1 MASSPSLS
9 EMRLILLGNSWY
21 DQSSV
26 ANLLLGP
33 NTFNTKEE
41 PNTSIRVSGM
51 IMTTRTVLINTPDLL
66 CQSISEAK
74 LKEHVDLCVS
84 LSAPGPHVFLL
95 VVQQNITTQQTKRLH
110 RILELFSEDSFK
122 HSLILISTPGWQ
134 TSGSNSPFH
143 QTPLQELIRMCGD
156 QWIRLQHN
164 PKDLLWKLSHI
175 LRINYGNHVICGH
188 PSLEPNKEV
197 PLPLKS
203 FLSLDESELYN
214 VAYAADNVRTH
225 RRIHSTE
232 LQRPDY
238 SQQQPPAQVSVWM
251 TEDRETGRSW
261 KTFMPTWGGDE
272 EDPNNIRI
280 ILIGKTGSGK
290 SSSGN
295 TILRRKQFEAKLCQK
310 SVTKQ
315 CVKEKTEVDGRSIFV
330 VDTPGLYDNSLS
342 PRKIQEEL
350 MRCINLV
357 APGPHVFLLVIRI
370 GRFTPEEKETLNN
383 IKKIFGKNSEKF
395 TIVLLTGGD
404 SLEREGLTVEDY
416 IKNDSEDSFKKL
428 INDCGGRYHVFKNG
442 DLENRAQVRELI
454 RKIDTMVKVNGGSCF
469 TNEMLQEA
477 EAAIQKNMQN
487 ILKEKDQE
495 IKRKVEELERKHS
508 AEKEALK
515 RRFEKQKQEIELQR
529 KYLQE
534 MEERIKRENEQRKK
548 EQQYREEEEKRRRK
562 EEEMKKHLIDEVVA
576 MEKMKIISGLDGKVA
591 DQSLEI
597 KKHEYE
603 KEKEKFENS
612 ERIGRELHEK
622 EIRELEK
629 YQKKLIE
636 EARKRAEM
644 KRILN
649 PVFPVLKQLDK
660 TCNLM

>member
-1 MASSPSLS
+1 
-9 EMRLILLGNSWY
+9 
-21 DQSSV
+21 
-26 ANLLLGP
+26 
-33 NTFNTKEE
+33 
-41 PNTSIRVSGM
+41 
-51 IMTTRTVLINTPDLL
+51 
-66 CQSISEAK
+66 
-74 LKEHVDLCVS
+74 
-84 LSAPGPHVFLL
+84 
-95 VVQQNITTQQTKRLH
+95 
-110 RILELFSEDSFK
+110 
-122 HSLILISTPGWQ
+122 
-134 TSGSNSPFH
+134 
-143 QTPLQELIRMCGD
+143 
-156 QWIRLQHN
+156 
-164 PKDLLWKLSHI
+164 
-175 LRINYGNHVICGH
+175 
-188 PSLEPNKEV
+188 
-197 PLPLKS
+197 
-203 FLSLDESELYN
+203 
-214 VAYAADNVRTH
+214 DNVRTH
-225 RRIHSTE
+225 RRIHSTD

-238 SQQQPPAQVSVWM
+238 SQQQPPVQVSVWKS
-251 TEDRETGRSW
+251 EDRETSRSW
-261 KTFMPTWGGDE
+261 KTFMPTWRGDE
-272 EDPNNIRI
+272 KNPNNIRI
-280 ILIGKTGSGK
+280 VLIGKTGSGK

-295 TILRRKQFEAKLCQK
+295 TILGRKHFEAKFCQK
-310 SVTKQ
+310 SVIKQ

-350 MRCINLV
+350 VRCINLV
-357 APGPHVFLLVIRI
+357 APGPHVFLLVIRM

-404 SLEREGLTVEDY
+404 LLEREGLTVEDY
-416 IKNDSEDSFKKL
+416 IKHESEDSFKKL

-495 IKRKVEELERKHS
+495 IKRKVEEFERKHA
-508 AEKEALK
+508 AERGALK
-515 RRFEKQKQEIELQR
+515 RRFEKEKKEIELQR

-548 EQQYREEEEKRRRK
+548 EQQYREEDERKRRK
-562 EEEMKKHLIDEVVA
+562 EEEMKKYLMDEVVA
-576 MEKMKIISGLDGKVA
+576 MEKMKISGLDG
-591 DQSLEI
+591 
-597 KKHEYE
+597 E
-603 KEKEKFENS
+603 KEKEKCENS
-612 ERIGRELHEK
+612 ESVDDTIRRELKAEYHK
-622 EIRELEK
+622 KLED
-629 YQKKLIE
+629 KLIE